1 MITKGSPIIPNI
13 QNPDCGSREVL
24 AVIADKWTMITIYT
38 LAQGTRRFGELQR
51 DVGGISQK
59 MLTQTLRKLENNGL
73 VERTVYPV
81 IPPRVE
87 YSLTPLGT
95 TFLEALSAVCKW
107 AEEHRDDVETARAGR
122 LNVPETVL

>member
-1 MITKGSPIIPNI
+1 PN
-13 QNPDCGSREVL
+13 CGSREVL
-24 AVIADKWTMITIYT
+24 DVLADKWTMITMYT

-59 MLTQTLRKLENNGL
+59 MLTQTLRKLESNGL

-87 YSLTPLGT
+87 YNLTALGE
-95 TFLEALSAVCKW
+95 TFIEALSSVCRW
-107 AEEHRDDVETARAGR
+107 AEDHRDDIEAARAG
-122 LNVPETVL
+122 

>member
-1 MITKGSPIIPNI
+1 MCYTYSMVTKSSPIIPNI
-13 QNPDCGSREVL
+13 LDPNCGSREVL
-24 AVIADKWTMITIYT
+24 DVIADKWTMITMYT

-59 MLTQTLRKLENNGL
+59 MLTQTLRKLESNGL

-87 YSLTPLGT
+87 YNLTALGA
-95 TFLEALSAVCKW
+95 TFIEALSSVCQW
-107 AEEHRDDVETARAGR
+107 AENHRDDIEAARAG
-122 LNVPETVL
+122 